1 MTRRHQMMPG
11 SQGPARLTW
20 SRSAVPVLQPAPNDP
35 HCDELSA
42 VVDAHIGRTF
52 EALASLQS
60 QARRLAGWGSVLAD
74 RLAAGQRLLVAGN
87 GGSAAEAQ
95 HLTAELVGR
104 FDGDRPPFSAIA
116 LHAETSAL
124 TAVANDYGY
133 DEVFSRQVRA
143 HGRPGDILM
152 LISTSGRSANLLRAV
167 RAARALGI
175 TTWALT
181 GPATNPLAVAT
192 DEAVCIAGS
201 AASAQECHLVA
212 LHAVCRA
219 FDASVATMFAEGA
232 VMGDDA

>member
-1 MTRRHQMMPG
+1 MTPRQQMSSG
-11 SQGPARLTW
+11 SSRATSLSW
-20 SRSAVPVLQPAPNDP
+20 SRSSAPVLAPASTGPGP
-35 HCDELSA
+35 EELTD

-52 EALASLQS
+52 EALSSLQS
-60 QARRLAGWGSVLAD
+60 QAPRLAQWGSILAE

-143 HGRPGDILM
+143 HGRPDDIL
-152 LISTSGRSANLLRAV
+152 LVISTSGRSPNLLRAV

-181 GPATNPLAVAT
+181 GPATNPLAAMT

-201 AASAQECHLVA
+201 SASAQECHLVA

-219 FDASVATMFAEGA
+219 FDASVATVSAQRA
-232 VMGDDA
+232 AMGDEA

>member
-1 MTRRHQMMPG
+1 MTPRQQMSSG
-11 SQGPARLTW
+11 SSRATSLSW
-20 SRSAVPVLQPAPNDP
+20 SRSPAPVLAPASTGPGP
-35 HCDELSA
+35 EELTD

-52 EALASLQS
+52 EALSSLQS
-60 QARRLAGWGSVLAD
+60 QAPRLAQWGSILAE

-143 HGRPGDILM
+143 HGRPDDIL
-152 LISTSGRSANLLRAV
+152 LVISTSGRSPNLLRAV

-181 GPATNPLAVAT
+181 GPATNPLAAMT

-201 AASAQECHLVA
+201 SASAQECHLVA

-219 FDASVATMFAEGA
+219 FDASVATVSAERA
-232 VMGDDA
+232 AMGDEA

>member
-1 MTRRHQMMPG
+1 MTPRQQMSSG
-11 SQGPARLTW
+11 SSRATSHSW
-20 SRSAVPVLQPAPNDP
+20 SRSSAPILAPASTGPGRE
-35 HCDELSA
+35 ELTD

-52 EALASLQS
+52 EALSSLQS
-60 QARRLAGWGSVLAD
+60 QAPRLAQWGSILAE

-143 HGRPGDILM
+143 HGRPDDIL
-152 LISTSGRSANLLRAV
+152 LVISTSGRSPNLLRAV

-181 GPATNPLAVAT
+181 GPATNPLAAMT

-201 AASAQECHLVA
+201 SASAQECHLVA

-219 FDASVATMFAEGA
+219 FDASVATVSAQRA
-232 VMGDDA
+232 AMGDEA